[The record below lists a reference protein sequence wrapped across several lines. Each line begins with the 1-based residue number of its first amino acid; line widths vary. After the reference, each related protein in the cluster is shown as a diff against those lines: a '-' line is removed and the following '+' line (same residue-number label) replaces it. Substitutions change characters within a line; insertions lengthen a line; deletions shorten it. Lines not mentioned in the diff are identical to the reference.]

1 MFEDIALGLTGVTF
15 SVATSYTVLAML
27 WYHGAAFFI
36 AEELN
41 TDHAEEQYLQRLVG
55 VHLVVNFLFLGSVV
69 LMALQLPEALHQS
82 PLICNFV
89 GLIAVLASY
98 RSTRIDKRMRSI
110 VTKSR
115 QEKYY
120 SLTPDDDFL

>member
-1 MFEDIALGLTGVTF
+1 MLEEFALAITGPVFFITAAL
-15 SVATSYTVLAML
+15 VML
-27 WYHGAAFFI
+27 SLLWFHGAAFFI
-36 AEELN
+36 AEELH
-41 TDHAEEQYLQRLVG
+41 TSRSEEQYLQQLVG
-55 VHLVVNFLFLGSVV
+55 IHLVVSSIFIGSVV
-69 LMALQLPEALHQS
+69 FMAMQLPEALHQS
-82 PLICNFV
+82 PLACNVV

-110 VTKSR
+110 VTKSK

>member
-1 MFEDIALGLTGVTF
+1 MFEDLATIITGLAF
-15 SVATSYTVLAML
+15 SLTSGFVLLTIL
-27 WYHGAAFFI
+27 WFHGAAFFI

-41 TDHAEEQYLQRLVG
+41 TNHAGEHYLQQLVG
-55 VHLVVNFLFLGSVV
+55 VHLVVNYLFVGSVV
-69 LMALQLPEALHQS
+69 LMALQLPEAFNQS
-82 PLICNFV
+82 PLTCNLV

-110 VTKSR
+110 VMRSK